1 MGRQVAGVLYVV
13 AMITVIVGVA
23 FVFFRN
29 RFWARLIVN
38 IGIVMVFG
46 FLLDIFSASRRPL
59 MVLASAAS
67 GPMAKAAMQPF
78 RDHFVRYLTSK

>member
-1 MGRQVAGVLYVV
+1 
-13 AMITVIVGVA
+13 
-23 FVFFRN
+23 
-29 RFWARLIVN
+29 
-38 IGIVMVFG
+38 
-46 FLLDIFSASRRPL
+46 